1 MGLTG
6 WVWEVEGVPWGGKGS
21 WGCPEGPEEVEVGTP
36 QEGAPGESWG
46 GSGMVP
52 EVAWGGIKGSYGSWR
67 AHWMGLGDL
76 KGSLGEERSPGGVL
90 RVLGRWK
97 GIAGFWGG
105 DKGVL

>member
-1 MGLTG
+1 
-6 WVWEVEGVPWGGKGS
+6 
-21 WGCPEGPEEVEVGTP
+21 
-36 QEGAPGESWG
+36 
-46 GSGMVP
+46 MVP